1 MRKIFTLLAA
11 FLAIAGSAVWGQTTI
26 DLSQK
31 YENGYHGDGFYYL
44 STSGFNF
51 EDNLTKTFLLKGPN
65 RGYGSFDVGTYGGDG
80 SDITFLVEDNVD
92 YSTVG
97 ARINVTDNCD
107 LTLKSTGSGPL
118 KLGELVWLA
127 RGGRLTFAS
136 DAILVRTASNRT
148 ASILYDSGS
157 TSGHRDGMLD
167 IGDNTLYF
175 YDSMDELSSGNTS
188 CLSVFTIKAGDKGK
202 ILMHS
207 KVPGPI
213 ITGSSNS
220 YRTYSSDKDD
230 LGFLSIDYIEQIQPA
245 PEEGTLTI
253 VTAGGDPA
261 TDAVATFKP
270 NGTYRGFA
278 ALLPAEENGT
288 EYEIYYNGK
297 QQKGI
302 GYISTKGCK
311 TDPTIV
317 NKNLEVTYRFTVKP
331 DSVTSV
337 THLRNRVIST
347 LEADFTLLHD
357 GPGELKAVYY
367 TNDSENPEEES
378 DEHVLLSDTTI
389 KIATPKRFTITATP
403 AKDYKLEKVVEVI
416 NEEVERPLENIEQGV
431 PFDYNLSVSATLKAY
446 FKYAFRTIAYDTGN
460 SGSIFISYDNKRPS
474 TYYEIPDTV
483 KSIVVTAEPLFGN
496 KLDGLSIR
504 EGDEVVLLNS
514 GDTYTIKDLGGI
526 VILANFVIDGAA
538 AEEAIENSPS
548 LETEGTLGDV
558 VAPTLITESSDFNTG
573 GDTGVS
579 IKLVRTDA
587 KETAESYITAYVA
600 AEGEI
605 GFEYENTYA
614 LDITPM
620 YITLDGKSIK
630 EAIINAG
637 ESVSV
642 AFPYPEGLGADDFE
656 GIAVLHMKKNGEF
669 EYFSET
675 NGNLVLQE
683 NYIELNGI
691 TSFSPFVLIYTKA
704 EVDPEPEIPEFT
716 TYYDLHITQ
725 SVGAKLVSRHGKD
738 QVEEGGSFT
747 LSLEKEEGYEDC
759 NPTVYVKRGRSGEWQ
774 EVKLDEV
781 SGYYQIRDVYTDIY
795 VKVSGDGIYPVGN
808 ESIETSDTKVYSL
821 NGMIVVE
828 TAQPKEVYVVTLAG
842 AVVANAQVVG
852 KQTFDNLATGVYI
865 VRAGE
870 TIIKLQV
877 RN

>member
-26 DLSQK
+26 DLSQEYK
-31 YENGYHGDGFYYL
+31 NGYQGDGFYYY
-44 STSGFNF
+44 TGFNIR
-51 EDNLTKTFLLKGPN
+51 DNQTKTFLLKGPN
-65 RGYGSFDVGTYGGDG
+65 IGSDSFDVGTYGGNG
-80 SDITFLVEDNVD
+80 SDITFLVEENVD

-97 ARINVTDNCD
+97 SSINVTDNSD

-118 KLGELVWLA
+118 KLGELIWLA

-136 DAILVRTASNRT
+136 DAILVRTVSNRT
-148 ASILYDSGS
+148 ASILYNSPSGS
-157 TSGHRDGMLD
+157 SEYREEMLD
-167 IGDNTLYF
+167 IGDNTLSF
-175 YDSMDELSSGNTS
+175 YDSSEELPSGNTS
-188 CLSVFTIKAGDKGK
+188 CLGVRTLRAGDKGK

-213 ITGSSNS
+213 RTWFKSS
-220 YRTYSSDKDD
+220 YRTHSSDKDN

-302 GYISTKGCK
+302 GYISTNGCK

-337 THLRNRVIST
+337 THLENRVIST
-347 LEADFTLLHD
+347 IEADFTLLHD

-446 FKYAFRTIAYDTGN
+446 FKYAFRTIAYNTGN
-460 SGSIFISYDNKRPS
+460 SGSIFISYDNKQPA
-474 TYYEIPDTV
+474 TYYEIPDSI

-496 KLDGLSIR
+496 KLDKLIIK
-504 EGDEVVLLNS
+504 EGDEVVSLNS

-526 VILANFVIDGAA
+526 VISANFVIDGTA

-558 VAPTLITESSDFNTG
+558 VAPTLIAESSDFNTG

-620 YITLDGKSIK
+620 YITSDGKSIK

-637 ESVSV
+637 ESVSI
-642 AFPYPEGLGADDFE
+642 AFPYPEGLGANDFE
-656 GIAVLHMKKNGEF
+656 DIAVLHMKKNGEF
-669 EYFSET
+669 EYFSEG
-675 NGNLVLQE
+675 NNLVLRE
-683 NYIELNGI
+683 NYIELSGI

-774 EVKLDEV
+774 EVELDEV

-808 ESIETSDTKVYSL
+808 EGIETSDTKVYSL
-821 NGMIVVE
+821 NGKIVVE

-870 TIIKLQV
+870 TIVKLQV